1 MECNRDEAIRAKTIA
16 EKKLADKDFAGAKKF
31 TLKAQTLYPELDGIS
46 QMFTTLDVYISA
58 EKKVSGE
65 VDWYGILGVNPSDDD
80 ETIRKQYR
88 KLALILHPDKNKSV
102 GADGAFKLLSEAWSL
117 LSDKAKRLAYNRRR
131 SLRGCL
137 QKVPSQSGGP
147 SAASGVNSFQNLATS
162 KPKSRRT
169 ITTTGMGPAS
179 VFPPVPPPASDPPP
193 VFHRADTFWTICHK
207 CKMHYEYLK
216 VYLNHTLLCSNCH
229 KPFLAKETA
238 PPVNFSR
245 SAHSSAH
252 QQYHDLSNHAPSGKP
267 VTNQYNP
274 GRSPA
279 ATHNSEGAPS
289 SHCSNNNT
297 NSFLGPFC
305 NTDPSIA
312 SKAADVVQRVNER
325 LRRDNTDPSIASK
338 AVDVVQRV
346 NERLGRDNT
355 DPSIASKAANVV
367 QRVNERLRREREELS
382 AGWPSKNRKVD
393 GSEQSS
399 FRTPYQMSMGNDTGS
414 ICKLRTTIFET
425 DGAYGFYSMN
435 NKINSN
441 RELSPLEIRSMLMQ
455 KAQKEICRKIS
466 EWLSEEEVESNKANH
481 TRTFTG
487 SNGNGNC
494 ASSVKKGLCQTMDT
508 QEHQEPAMMVP
519 DPDFHDFD
527 LDRTENSFQDNQ
539 VWAAYDD
546 EDGMPRFY
554 ALVHKVFS
562 RSPLKMKISWL
573 NSKTTTEFGQIDW
586 IGRGFRKTCGEFRV
600 GRHELYKSLNSFSQK
615 VEWSKTPRGS
625 VLIYPRKG
633 EVWALYRNWSCD
645 WNEHVPD
652 NVIHQYEMVEVVDDY
667 NEEQGVAVSPLVKFA
682 GFRTVFHPRTDQSE
696 VKKILKEEMFRF
708 SHQVPKY
715 LLTGEE
721 AHNSPKGC
729 LELDPAA
736 TSMELLPNEA

>member
-16 EKKLADKDFAGAKKF
+16 EKRLADKDFTSAKKF
-31 TLKAQTLYPELDGIS
+31 ALKAQTLYPELDGIA

-80 ETIRKQYR
+80 DTIRKQYR

-117 LSDKAKRLAYNRRR
+117 LSDKAKRLAYNHRR
-131 SLRGCL
+131 SLSGSQ
-137 QKVPSQSGGP
+137 QKVSSQSGDP
-147 SAASGVNSFQNLATS
+147 SAASGVNSFHNLATS

-169 ITTTGMGPAS
+169 ITTARMGPAS
-179 VFPPVPPPASDPPP
+179 VFPPVPPPAPDPDPPP
-193 VFHRADTFWTICHK
+193 VIHRDDTFWTICHR

-216 VYLNHTLLCSNCH
+216 VYLNHTLLCPNCH
-229 KPFLAKETA
+229 EPFLAKETA
-238 PPVNFSR
+238 PPVNFSW
-245 SAHSSAH
+245 SAH
-252 QQYHDLSNHAPSGKP
+252 QQHHDLSISSKP
-267 VTNQYNP
+267 ATNQYNP
-274 GRSPA
+274 RRSPA
-279 ATHNSEGAPS
+279 AAHNSEGAPS
-289 SHCSNNNT
+289 SHRPSNNT
-297 NSFLGPFC
+297 NSFLGPFSGTNLPC

-312 SKAADVVQRVNER
+312 LKAANVVQRVNER
-325 LRRDNTDPSIASK
+325 LRRDNTDP
-338 AVDVVQRV
+338 
-346 NERLGRDNT
+346 T
-355 DPSIASKAANVV
+355 SIASKAANIV
-367 QRVNERLRREREELS
+367 QRVNEKLRREREELS
-382 AGWPSKNRKVD
+382 AGWPSKDRKVD
-393 GSEQSS
+393 NSEQSS
-399 FRTPYQMSMGNDTGS
+399 YSTPYQMSMGNDTGNIS
-414 ICKLRTTIFET
+414 RLRTTVFET
-425 DGAYGFYSMN
+425 DGAYGFYSMS
-435 NKINSN
+435 NKINST
-441 RELSPLEIRSMLMQ
+441 RELSPLEIRNMLMQ

-466 EWLSEEEVESNKANH
+466 EWLSEEEVEENKADH
-481 TRTFTG
+481 TKTFTG

-494 ASSVKKGLCQTMDT
+494 TSSIKKGLCQTMDT

-519 DPDFHDFD
+519 DPDFHNFD

-554 ALVHKVFS
+554 ALVHKVLS
-562 RSPLKMKISWL
+562 RNPLKMKISWL

-586 IGRGFRKTCGEFRV
+586 IGCGFRKTCGEFRV
-600 GRHELYKSLNSFSQK
+600 GRHEFYKSLNSFSQK
-615 VEWSKTPRGS
+615 VEWTKTPRGS

-633 EVWALYRNWSCD
+633 EVWALYRNWSRD
-645 WNEHVPD
+645 WNEHIPD

-682 GFRTVFHPRTDQSE
+682 GFRTVFHPRTEQSE

-736 TSMELLPNEA
+736 TSVNEA